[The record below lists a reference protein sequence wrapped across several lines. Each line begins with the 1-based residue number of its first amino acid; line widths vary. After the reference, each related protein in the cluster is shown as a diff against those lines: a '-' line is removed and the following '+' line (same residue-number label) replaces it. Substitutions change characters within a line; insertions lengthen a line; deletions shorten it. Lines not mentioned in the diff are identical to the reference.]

1 MNLSQFAT
9 PLKAKHQFIKA
20 AFGGFAGSGKT
31 FTATQFIIGC
41 YKDMKIKKPLLLLDN
56 EKGSR
61 FLVPMF
67 EKAGIAALVKDTV
80 KLADL
85 QEAMRYLEA
94 GEIGFLFVDTL
105 TKFWYDYVA
114 DYKQKN
120 RKTFMTLQDWG
131 KILPAWQSEFSDMF
145 VNTNGNF
152 VFTGRGGYTYDKEE
166 DTTNENGTTTA
177 KGQFVKSGVKMKL
190 AGETPFEPDLNIWM
204 DIAQTMKKGKPV
216 QVRTAQI
223 MKDRSNLI
231 DGKTFT
237 NPTYK
242 DFQPV
247 IQYLLHVEVGEVA
260 GASNTDNI
268 APSENYDYYD
278 RKKNVEVELE
288 KIQAIFDKAA
298 FGTSKDDKQVKTLI
312 IEKIFGTTSSTEIEG
327 FIPSRLT
334 RCRIQLDDLMTDLA
348 NAVTDNDIMMQE
360 NKETKPLNRVKWVN
374 AYKLTDPDEISMK
387 KLDLQLQ

>member
-9 PLKAKHQFIKA
+9 PLKAKNNFIKA

-31 FTATQFIIGC
+31 YTATQFIIGC
-41 YKDMKIKKPLLLLDN
+41 YKDMKIEQPLLLLDN

-61 FLVPMF
+61 FLIPIF
-67 EKAGIAALVKDTV
+67 KKAGINVFVKDTV

-85 QEAMRYLEA
+85 QQAMKMLES

-105 TKFWYDYVA
+105 TKFWYDYVN
-114 DYKQKN
+114 DYKTKN

-131 KILPAWQSEFSDMF
+131 KILPAWQTEFSDIF

-152 VFTGRGGYTYDKEE
+152 VFTGRGGYSYDKED
-166 DTTNENGTTTA
+166 DTTNEAGQVTA

-190 AGETPFEPDLNIWM
+190 AGETPFEPDLNVWM
-204 DIAQTMKKGKPV
+204 DIEQEMKGRKPV
-216 QVRTAQI
+216 QVRTAQV
-223 MKDRSNLI
+223 MKDRSALI
-231 DGKTFT
+231 DGKTFK

-242 DFQPV
+242 EFQPV
-247 IQYLLHVEVGEVA
+247 VKFLLDVEVGEVA
-260 GASNTDNI
+260 GATNTDNI

-298 FGTSKDDKQVKTLI
+298 FGTSKEDKQVKTLI

-327 FIPSRLT
+327 FLPARLT
-334 RCRIQLDDLMTDLA
+334 KCRLQLDSLMTDLA
-348 NAVTDNDIMMQE
+348 NAVTDNEILRSEDNAVKAID
-360 NKETKPLNRVKWVN
+360 RVKWVN
-374 AYKLTDPDEISMK
+374 TYKLLDADAASLK
-387 KLDLQLQ
+387 KLDLQLT